1 MYDLIVFSSHR
12 ALPALTWHRKDWSIL
27 HPYVHLT
34 DSELENLRT
43 CTGEDVWIIRST
55 LQQTDSDLGVII
67 KHQREENGLR
77 EGLPG
82 PVQ

>member
-1 MYDLIVFSSHR
+1 MYDFIVFFPPR

-43 CTGEDVWIIRST
+43 CTGEDIWFIRST
-55 LQQTDSDLGVII
+55 LKQTDSDLDRV
-67 KHQREENGLR
+67 H
-77 EGLPG
+77 
-82 PVQ
+82 